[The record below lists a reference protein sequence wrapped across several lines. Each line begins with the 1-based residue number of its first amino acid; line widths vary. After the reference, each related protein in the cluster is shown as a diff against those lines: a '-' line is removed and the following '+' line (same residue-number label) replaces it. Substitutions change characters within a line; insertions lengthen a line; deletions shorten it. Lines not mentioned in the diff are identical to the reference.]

1 MQSLYVCIFSNGHIK
16 VGRSDKPFLRIAT
29 HADRVSCL
37 GVTVVDQQVFECV
50 GRASLAEAELIRRC
64 AEAASKRNAVEWFE
78 GLHFEIVCA
87 WAMELAAT
95 RKFITALSADKDG
108 GMRKIDAIR
117 ALGGTPKRAAEAM
130 GYVSAHAVYMWPDV
144 LRQSVAERVAG
155 IVAARACEEAKPTP
169 APAEAKKAAHG

>member
-1 MQSLYVCIFSNGHIK
+1 MQSLYVCLFSNGHIK

-37 GVTVVDQQVFECV
+37 GVAVVGQQVFECV

-64 AEAASKRNAVEWFE
+64 VAAASKRNAVEWFE
-78 GLHFEIVCA
+78 GLHFDTVCG
-87 WAMELAAT
+87 WAMEAAAT
-95 RKFITALSADKDG
+95 RKFISNRCAPKEV
-108 GMRKIDAIR
+108 GMLKADAIR

-130 GYVSAHAVYMWPDV
+130 GYVSSHAVYMWPDV

-155 IVAARACEEAKPTP
+155 IVAARACTKPKTTEA
-169 APAEAKKAAHG
+169 A

>member
-1 MQSLYVCIFSNGHIK
+1 MQSLYVCLFSNGHIK

-37 GVTVVDQQVFECV
+37 GVAVVGQQVFECV

-64 AEAASKRNAVEWFE
+64 VAAASKRNAVEWFE
-78 GLHFEIVCA
+78 GLHFDTVCG
-87 WAMELAAT
+87 WAMEAATT
-95 RKFITALSADKDG
+95 RKFITDLGGAKQG
-108 GMRKIDAIR
+108 GMLKVDAIR

-130 GYVSAHAVYMWPDV
+130 GYVSSHAVYMWPDV

-155 IVAARACEEAKPTP
+155 IVAARACTKPTT
-169 APAEAKKAAHG
+169 EAVE